1 MKAPRPSLPTEA
13 HALSDQDNAWKE
25 LLDLHFREFMEFFFP
40 VIAAEIDWTRTPV
53 SLDKELQKLSPVH
66 ATGKRLADK
75 LSRVWRKNGSELYV
89 LLHGEVQGQAVAKFN
104 ERMFTYNYR
113 IKDRYNAQV
122 VSLGV
127 VTGNARKV
135 PLGRYESELWGCR
148 TTFEFPVVKM
158 SDWQGREAELENSRN
173 PFAMVVLVHLALLQA
188 KGQQARKYSL
198 KLDLI
203 RRLLRH
209 GFAANYVRSLLRF
222 LDWVIQLP
230 AELEKQLSDVV
241 EAESEEKKMPY
252 VTSWERRG
260 IEQGL
265 ALGKLQLV
273 LQLLKV
279 KFGTLDEALAER
291 VKQLPSSKL
300 EKLAE
305 ALLNF
310 SEVSDLERW
319 LKRRAA

>member
-1 MKAPRPSLPTEA
+1 
-13 HALSDQDNAWKE
+13 
-25 LLDLHFREFMEFFFP
+25 MEFFFP
-40 VIAAEIDWTRTPV
+40 TIAAEIDWTRAPV

-66 ATGKRLADK
+66 FTGKRIADK
-75 LSRVWRKNGSELYV
+75 LTRVWRKNGDDLYV
-89 LLHGEVQGQAVAKFN
+89 LLHGEVQGRVVAKFN

-127 VTGNARKV
+127 VTGNARKM

-148 TTFEFPVVKM
+148 TTFEFPVVKT
-158 SDWQGREAELENSRN
+158 SDWQGREAELANSRN
-173 PFAMVVLVHLALLQA
+173 PFAMVVLVHLSLLQN
-188 KGQQARKYSL
+188 KGKAEGKYAV
-198 KLDLI
+198 KLNLM

-230 AELEKQLSDVV
+230 ADLEQQLGHVI
-241 EAESEEKKMPY
+241 EAESEDEKMPY

-260 IEQGL
+260 IVT
-265 ALGKLQLV
+265 GKLQLV

-279 KFGTLDEALAER
+279 KFGSLDDNLVDR
-291 VKQLPSSKL
+291 VGQLPVNRL

-310 SEVSDLERW
+310 SDASDLEQW
-319 LKRRAA
+319 LKRHAT

>member
-1 MKAPRPSLPTEA
+1 
-13 HALSDQDNAWKE
+13 
-25 LLDLHFREFMEFFFP
+25 MEFFFP
-40 VIAAEIDWTRTPV
+40 AIAAEIDWSRAPV
-53 SLDKELQKLSPVH
+53 SLDKELQKISPAH
-66 ATGKRLADK
+66 TTGKRIADK
-75 LSRVWRKNGSELYV
+75 LTRVWRKDGSDLYV
-89 LLHGEVQGQAVAKFN
+89 LLHGEVQGRAVVKFN

-113 IKDRYNAQV
+113 IKDRYNAPV

-127 VTGNARKV
+127 ITGNARKV
-135 PLGRYESELWGCR
+135 ALGRYENELWGCR

-158 SDWQGREAELENSRN
+158 SDWQGREKELEQNQN
-173 PFAMVVLVHLALLQA
+173 PFAMVVLVHLALLKS
-188 KGQQARKYSL
+188 KGKTGRKYDI
-198 KLDLI
+198 KLDLM
-203 RRLLRH
+203 RRLLRQ
-209 GFAANYVRSLLRF
+209 GFAANYVRSLMRF

-241 EAESEEKKMPY
+241 EAESEEQKMPY

-260 IEQGL
+260 IVT
-265 ALGKLQLV
+265 GKLQLV

-279 KFGTLDEALAER
+279 KFGSLDESLTER
-291 VKQLPSSKL
+291 VRQLPVNKL

-319 LKRRAA
+319 LKRRAS

>member
-1 MKAPRPSLPTEA
+1 MKAPKTSLRNESDPK
-13 HALSDQDNAWKE
+13 SDQDNAWKE

-40 VIAAEIDWTRTPV
+40 AIAAEIDWTRTPV
-53 SLDKELQKLSPVH
+53 SLDKELQKLSPIH
-66 ATGKRLADK
+66 STGKRIADK
-75 LSRVWRKNGSELYV
+75 LTRVWRKNGTDLYV
-89 LLHGEVQGQAVAKFN
+89 LLHGEVQGRAVVKFN

-127 VTGNARKV
+127 VTGNV
-135 PLGRYESELWGCR
+135 GNVTLGRYESELWGCR
-148 TTFEFPVVKM
+148 TTFEFPIVKM
-158 SDWQGREAELENSRN
+158 SDWRGREAELERSRN
-173 PFAMVVLVHLALLQA
+173 PFAMVVLVHLALPKA
-188 KGQQARKYSL
+188 KGKLAGKYTV

-230 AELEKQLSDVV
+230 AGLEQQIDDII

-252 VTSWERRG
+252 VTHWERRG
-260 IEQGL
+260 REQGL

-273 LQLLKV
+273 LQLLKI
-279 KFGTLDEALAER
+279 KFGSLDESLVTR
-291 VKQLPSSKL
+291 IKQLPIQKI

-310 SEVSDLERW
+310 SDVSDLERW
-319 LKRRAA
+319 LKRRTS